1 MGVAIKEIVRRPWLF
16 PAFARRRFT
25 RLRRHQQQTF
35 RAIEWPLLAVAP
47 SRRRLS
53 RCLRIPL
60 TALKRPLWDVQP
72 PIIET
77 LSESEALAANLK
89 E

>member
-35 RAIEWPLLAVAP
+35 RAIANDRFWPSHQADGGSQDAFGYR
-47 SRRRLS
+47 SRRWRG
-53 RCLRIPL
+53 
-60 TALKRPLWDVQP
+60 
-72 PIIET
+72 
-77 LSESEALAANLK
+77 LSEMFNHRS
-89 E
+89 